1 MTEKAVFR
9 VLFADDHELL
19 RDTIMMFLRQ
29 YPSLQVDVASDL
41 DEAASKWRR
50 EGPFDLVLLDYRMPG
65 MNGLDGLKLAL
76 SEGVRAALISGYVTK
91 QVLEEVASLDAAGFL
106 SKSMPAASFAQAI
119 SFMIEGG
126 KFVSPDVFVTA
137 MSRDRH
143 PLAQKLSQREYQV
156 LEQVCG
162 GHSDKVI
169 ARELGIQIPT
179 VKLHLKM
186 VFRKL
191 GVQNRTQ
198 AAMMAKDAVLF

>member
-1 MTEKAVFR
+1 MKQQAAYR
-9 VLFADDHELL
+9 VLYADDHELL

-29 YPSLQVDVASDL
+29 DPGLQVDAASDL

-50 EGPFDLVLLDYRMPG
+50 DGPFDLVLLDYRMPG
-65 MNGLDGLKLAL
+65 MNGLEGLKLAL
-76 SEGVRAALISGYVTK
+76 SEGVRTALISGYVSK
-91 QVLEEVASLDAAGFL
+91 QVVEEVVSLDAAGFL
-106 SKSMPAASFAQAI
+106 SKSMPATSFAQAI
-119 SFMIEGG
+119 SFMIRGG
-126 KFVSPDVFVTA
+126 KFVSPDAFVT
-137 MSRDRH
+137 SVSKDRH

-156 LEQVCG
+156 LEQVCAG
-162 GHSDKVI
+162 RADKEI